1 MHYIYYVLYFYSYYI
16 SPTSDHLALDPRG
29 WEPLDKMTI
38 TILQGRQ
45 VRQWQR
51 WELNPHL
58 WAPGLCPSDLV
69 GETEQEGGRVK
80 GGWGEAGKLP
90 AGSLGLPLSTWTC
103 AWYTRGA

>member
-29 WEPLDKMTI
+29 WEPLDKTTI
-38 TILQGRQ
+38 AILQGRR

-58 WAPGLCPSDLV
+58 WTPGLCPSDFV

-80 GGWGEAGKLP
+80 CSLRSTLESLSIVRMVTNALFV
-90 AGSLGLPLSTWTC
+90 GSFSLDT
-103 AWYTRGA
+103 